1 VIFGAQVETAKKAE
15 RIMRT
20 SRRILSAGLVVL
32 IGALALPLLAQG
44 TKVKVVVE
52 NASLRLKPSLDSEAI
67 EESIPL
73 NTVLTSDNKVGEWY
87 EVKYESQVGVTLI
100 GYIHEMY
107 VEVLV
112 EEAAQPP
119 AQEAERPRLR
129 EARPPEPLLP
139 AEYGQKKME
148 IFLGGGLGFGSLLNS
163 STDYEYHFGK
173 VGVLDY
179 MDEEGQVNHSA
190 GGPPGLG
197 FSLANFFSGGFGLR
211 LRVDFNF
218 SQNLTGDSSYSVN
231 WKFWDRG
238 PDTEPDQWDLTGS
251 LSIIPVSLNAVYK
264 FDLGK
269 FSPYISAGP
278 TFFLAKLKIDT
289 TIGLADTWTFEE
301 GGTLWRTIDYF
312 AIPAYVD
319 QSLNGIGFNFGAGL
333 DVALSPNFGLTL
345 DMAYFIKGNTEVA
358 WSFRP
363 GSYDANIDP
372 NWYWE
377 LSQEDLDIILD
388 YIPPLTVKQS
398 FFKILVGLKIY
409 L

>member
-1 VIFGAQVETAKKAE
+1 MRKK
-15 RIMRT
+15 
-20 SRRILSAGLVVL
+20 SVVL
-32 IGALALPLLAQG
+32 YIWLIFLVTALALPLLAQG

-73 NTVLTSDNKVGEWY
+73 NTVLTSENKVGEWY
-87 EVKYESQVGVTLI
+87 EVKYGSQVGVILI

-112 EEAAQPP
+112 EEAPQPP
-119 AQEAERPRLR
+119 VQEAERPRLR
-129 EARPPEPLLP
+129 ETRQPEPLLP

-163 STDYEYHFGK
+163 STDYEYHFGN
-173 VGVLDY
+173 VGILDY
-179 MDEEGQVNHSA
+179 ADEAGQVSHKA
-190 GGPPGLG
+190 GGPMGLG
-197 FSLANFFSGGFGLR
+197 FSLAHFFGGGFGLR

-218 SQNLTGDSSYSVN
+218 SQNLTGDSSYSLT
-231 WKFWDRG
+231 WKFLSY
-238 PDTEPDQWDLTGS
+238 PTYTETPRWDLTGS
-251 LSIIPVSLNAVYK
+251 LSVIPISLNAVYK
-264 FDLGK
+264 FDLGMVK
-269 FSPYISAGP
+269 PYISAGP

-289 TIGLADTWTFEE
+289 TIGLADTWTYLE
-301 GGTLWRTIDYF
+301 GGSLWRIIDYF

-319 QSLNGIGFNFGAGL
+319 QSLNGIGFNIGAGL
-333 DVALSPNFGLTL
+333 DVALSPNFGLTV

-358 WSFRP
+358 WSFKP

-377 LSQEDLDIILD
+377 LGQEDLDNILD
-388 YIPPLTVKQS
+388 YIPPLSVKLS
-398 FFKILVGLKIY
+398 FFKILVGVKIY

>member
-1 VIFGAQVETAKKAE
+1 MWKKSAVLY
-15 RIMRT
+15 MWL
-20 SRRILSAGLVVL
+20 ILL
-32 IGALALPLLAQG
+32 ITALAVPLLAQG

-73 NTVLTSDNKVGEWY
+73 NTVLTSENKVGEWY

-112 EEAAQPP
+112 EETPQPP
-119 AQEAERPRLR
+119 IQEAERPRLR
-129 EARPPEPLLP
+129 EARRPEPLLP

-163 STDYEYHFGK
+163 STDYEYHFGR

-179 MDEEGQVNHSA
+179 MDEAGQVNHSS
-190 GGPPGLG
+190 GGPKGLG
-197 FSLANFFSGGFGLR
+197 LSLAYFFSGDFGLR
-211 LRVDFNF
+211 LGVDLNF
-218 SQNLTGDSSYSVN
+218 SQNLTGDSAYDLT
-231 WKFWDRG
+231 WKWWDRG
-238 PDTEPDQWDLTGS
+238 PFTETNSWDSAGS
-251 LSIIPVSLNAVYK
+251 LSVIPISLNAVYK

-278 TFFLAKLKIDT
+278 AFFLAKLKIDT
-289 TIGLADTWTFEE
+289 TIGLGDTWTYEE
-301 GGTLWRTIDYF
+301 GGILWRTIDYW

-333 DVALSPNFGLTL
+333 DVVLSPNFGLTL
-345 DMAYFIKGNTEVA
+345 DVSYFLKGASEVA

-377 LSQEDLDIILD
+377 LGQEDLDNILD
-388 YIPPLTVKQS
+388 YIPPLAVKLS
-398 FFKILVGLKIY
+398 FFKILLGLKIF